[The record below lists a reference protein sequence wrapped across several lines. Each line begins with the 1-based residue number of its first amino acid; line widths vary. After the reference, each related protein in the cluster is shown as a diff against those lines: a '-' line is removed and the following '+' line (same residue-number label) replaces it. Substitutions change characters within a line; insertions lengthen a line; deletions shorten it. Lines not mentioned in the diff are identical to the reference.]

1 MFFPAQSLLVLLK
14 FAKGEM
20 PFDQSVIEAGL
31 EVLKYAWDMFSQTS
45 VFAETKT
52 TYIVDAL
59 TQALDE
65 GNSEVK
71 SFTPAVWVTIGLWIL
86 EKVLTRLSK

>member
-14 FAKGEM
+14 FAKGDM
-20 PFDQSVIEAGL
+20 PFDQSVVEAGL
-31 EVLKYAWDMFSQTS
+31 EVLKYAWDMFSQSS
-45 VFAETKT
+45 VFAENRKT
-52 TYIVDAL
+52 DIVDAL

-65 GNSEVK
+65 NNSEVK
-71 SFTPAVWVTIGLWIL
+71 SFSPTIWVTIGLWIL